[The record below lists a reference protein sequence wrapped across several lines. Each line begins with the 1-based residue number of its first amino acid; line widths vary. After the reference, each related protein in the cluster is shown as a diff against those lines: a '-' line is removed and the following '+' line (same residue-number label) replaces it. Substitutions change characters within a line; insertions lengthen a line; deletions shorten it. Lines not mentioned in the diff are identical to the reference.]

1 MTPEQRKAMEELR
14 NLPNTSGAQ
23 VVYEDKGNR
32 FVVRDLEDQD
42 NQILE
47 KLEDGAKFDELL
59 QDPTERVKERL
70 EGFCSRWE
78 EELNTFHPNIVNFIT
93 DLEETNPSKVKG
105 LVKCHKPPRPDG
117 KHGIRLLLA
126 SCGTPTQPASKFLQM
141 SISHLFQ
148 HLPHKLRN
156 TQALLQRISDINNS
170 HPEGLPDSA
179 INLGCD
185 VVNMFGSIDQEFGLA
200 ALEERLRRHPN
211 PDGLPTPLLL
221 ELAKLCLEENSCEF
235 LGRFFCPNSGT
246 ATGPPHACEFC
257 DVAMAPLDDMVS
269 QQLEQRGVENTGWTI
284 FRDDGH
290 LVLLGGMGDVE
301 VVREVLQ
308 ALHPSI
314 QWELNPRGPTA
325 PPLVAADGTQ
335 VDTTKLEHLDLSI
348 YLQDG
353 RLETDV
359 YQKDIPI
366 YISRRSCHPPATF
379 NSVAKSVA
387 TRLVMNCSLERFL
400 SPRIEEYTRY
410 LMASD
415 YSREEV
421 EKEMRAARQLD
432 REELVRRPRR
442 ERGRE
447 RKFAM
452 VSRWDPRGPNI
463 KEGLQQLE
471 SVLYDNP
478 ENRRVF
484 PRGSLI
490 PAFTRGRNLGEQ
502 IAPTKPLRE
511 RVEREQG
518 GSFPCASRAC
528 LLHQSGALQEVT
540 RVTSRADGR
549 EWRLQRRS
557 SCTTPH
563 TIYHILCPCVNA
575 RDYVGSAK
583 DIKRR
588 WSKHKSD
595 CRLGN
600 WDNCGLTKHFQQHHQ
615 QDMEAAISALRI
627 TLVDHLVGPYKEE
640 KLLQLEKDWILNLG
654 TWGPTG
660 LNTRNQLLSNQRR
673 NWGK

>member
-1 MTPEQRKAMEELR
+1 VELR

-32 FVVRDLEDQD
+32 FVVRDLQDQD
-42 NQILE
+42 SQILE
-47 KLEDGAKFDELL
+47 KLEDRSKFDELL
-59 QDPTERVKERL
+59 NDPTERVQERL
-70 EGFCSRWE
+70 VDFCSRWE
-78 EELNTFHPNIVNFIT
+78 EELNAFHPNVINFIT
-93 DLEETNPSKVKG
+93 EMEEPNNSKVKG
-105 LVKCHKPPRPDG
+105 LVKCHKPARPDG
-117 KHGIRLLLA
+117 RHGIRLLLA

-148 HLPHKLRN
+148 YLPHKLKN
-156 TQALLQRISDINNS
+156 TQALLRKISDINTD
-170 HPEGLPDSA
+170 HPQGLPEGA

-185 VVNMFGSIDQEFGLA
+185 VENMFGSIDQQSGLE
-200 ALEERLRRHPN
+200 ALRERLELHPN
-211 PDGLPTPLLL
+211 PEGLPAALLL
-221 ELAKLCLEENSCEF
+221 ELAQICLQENSCEF

-257 DVAMAPLDDMVS
+257 DVAMAPLDDMVARR
-269 QQLEQRGVENTGWTI
+269 LEELGVANSGWTI
-284 FRDDGH
+284 FRDDGY
-290 LVLLGGMGDVE
+290 LVLLGGMEDVG
-301 VVREVLQ
+301 VVEEVLG
-308 ALHPSI
+308 ALHPNI
-314 QWELNPRGPTA
+314 RWQVNPRGPTA
-325 PPLVAADGTQ
+325 PPLMAADGTL

-348 YLQDG
+348 YLLDG

-366 YISRRSCHPPATF
+366 YISRRSCHPPSTF
-379 NSVAKSVA
+379 NAVAKSVA

-415 YSREEV
+415 YTREEV
-421 EKEMRAARQLD
+421 EKEMADARQLD
-432 REELVRRPRR
+432 REELIRRPRR
-442 ERGRE
+442 ERRGQ

-452 VSRWDPRGPNI
+452 VTRWDPRGPNI
-463 KEGLQQLE
+463 KEGLKLLE
-471 SVLYDNP
+471 GVLYDNP
-478 ENRRVF
+478 DNARVF
-484 PRGSLI
+484 PRGSII
-490 PAFTRGRNLGEQ
+490 PAFSRGRNLGEM
-502 IAPTKPLRE
+502 IAPTVPLRE
-511 RVEREQG
+511 RVVREQG

-528 LLHQSGALQEVT
+528 LLHQSGALQQTT

-557 SCTTPH
+557 TCTTSS
-563 TIYHILCPCVNA
+563 TIYYILCPCTSPK
-575 RDYVGSAK
+575 DYVGSAK

-595 CRLGN
+595 IRMAN
-600 WDNCGLTKHFQQHHQ
+600 WDNCGLTRHFQRHHQ
-615 QDMEAAISALRI
+615 GDLEAAITNLQI